1 MAVARHLRWFV
12 AVVCDRDRGTEK
24 LSHSLLVSNYDDRLR
39 NHGFLML
46 APGRWAL
53 SPAYDLNPVPEMDR
67 TQVPA
72 TPISERQEPP
82 AIAAA
87 LAAAPRFGLH
97 ATAAR
102 AILREVFTAVS
113 GWRHAGKA
121 LRIKA
126 STLDAYATAFD
137 NPLIAEAG
145 KLA

>member
-1 MAVARHLRWFV
+1 MILF
-12 AVVCDRDRGTEK
+12 DF
-24 LSHSLLVSNYDDRLR
+24 SHFTVQFSHFRCRL
-39 NHGFLML
+39 H
-46 APGRWAL
+46 
-53 SPAYDLNPVPEMDR
+53 
-67 TQVPA
+67 
-72 TPISERQEPP
+72 QEPP

-137 NPLIAEAG
+137 NPLMAEAG
-145 KLA
+145 KHA